1 MVSVLFSALSMSA
14 LCCRA
19 ARFAKGARLVVLH
32 AAIARL
38 TPGLLTPGL
47 LIPGLLVMGLLVM
60 GLGLAAGPA
69 LADGQR
75 TYLDL
80 SHDTMRQ
87 QLAADDLDAAART
100 LSWIRRVDAQD
111 DVAAV
116 LAAELQ
122 LRRGNVA
129 LAAMSLLDI
138 ISDADAGQSA
148 VLEAQRVLTDL
159 GDGDYLA
166 SVVVTGAMLEDAAGY
181 SDALPQTLLPAQEGG
196 FAYAVEIVPQSDP
209 DQTASLL
216 DFAPTT
222 PAIEMAQAAGRPP
235 PVPVPGAAVETAAL
249 QTPPPTAPDGG
260 PPALIDLVFENPA
273 DLELNFALFQEQMAT
288 NDLDGASATLERV
301 LLIDPRSKLAK
312 MLLADVKLRKGDLI
326 QARSI
331 LRTLLAEEDTP
342 PEMAARA
349 EAIFDEVES
358 QLDPLSTQT
367 RLALE
372 LGNTQNAFGRAEA
385 DEILFLNLPINN
397 TTPDK
402 SDSYMSYEIG
412 FDAVRELD
420 RQTPTLLEAGIAVT
434 GRDTAHRDLSDVRSM
449 SARLSVTQRAA
460 ITLSAGGFASMTR
473 VNHKSFNQNAGLY
486 AAVVTPF
493 AGSWEASQSLSFSR
507 STYSDYPGI
516 ANNAGRSERSAVA
529 KFSLSRQFSQALV
542 NLAVSAGKSKARSR
556 VNDLKFTK
564 SELTMAGMI
573 GSFSVTGSLSRQ
585 WTRNDIA
592 NAFVSPLRPK
602 KRQDTRM
609 VKLRYPRGSTLG
621 NFYFIP
627 YLRMSSSSTKSNIP
641 NNRRE
646 GSEAAIGL
654 EAVF

>member
-1 MVSVLFSALSMSA
+1 MLPGGLIAALLFFGAMMG
-14 LCCRA
+14 A
-19 ARFAKGARLVVLH
+19 AP
-32 AAIARL
+32 
-38 TPGLLTPGL
+38 T
-47 LIPGLLVMGLLVM
+47 
-60 GLGLAAGPA
+60 
-69 LADGQR
+69 LADSKR

-87 QLAADDLDAAART
+87 QLATNDLEAAART
-100 LSWIRRVDAQD
+100 LSWIRRVDRED
-111 DVAAV
+111 DVATV

-138 ISDADAGQSA
+138 ISGTDTGPAA

-159 GDGDYLA
+159 GDAEGLA
-166 SVVVTGAMLEDAAGY
+166 GVIVTDAMLDDAAFGFGE
-181 SDALPQTLLPAQEGG
+181 APQSLFATDEGA
-196 FAYAVEIVPQSDP
+196 FAYAVATVPQSDP
-209 DQTASLL
+209 DQVSRLL
-216 DFAPTT
+216 AFAPTT
-222 PAIEMAQAAGRPP
+222 PAIEMAKAAGRAPTIP
-235 PVPVPGAAVETAAL
+235 IPGAPAPDATIPGAAVETAAL
-249 QTPPPTAPDGG
+249 RSVPPTAPDGG

-312 MLLADVKLRKGDLI
+312 VLLADVKLRKGDLI

-342 PEMAARA
+342 PDMAARA
-349 EAIFDEVES
+349 EAIAEEVES
-358 QLDPLSTQT
+358 RLDPLSTQT

-372 LGNTQNAFGRAEA
+372 VGNTQNAFGRAEA

-402 SDSYMSYEIG
+402 SDNYVSYEVG

-434 GRDTAHRDLSDVRSM
+434 GRDTAHRDLSDVRSV

-460 ITLSAGGFASMTR
+460 LTLSAGGFASFTR
-473 VNHKSFNQNAGLY
+473 VNGKSFNRNAGLY

-493 AGSWEASQSLSFSR
+493 AGQWEASQSVSFSR
-507 STYSDYPGI
+507 SSYAAYPGI

-529 KFSLSRQFSQALV
+529 KFSLSRQFSKALV
-542 NLAVSAGKSKARSR
+542 NLAVSAGRSKARSR

-573 GSFSVTGSLSRQ
+573 GDFSVTGSLSRQ

-592 NAFVSPLRPK
+592 DVFVSPLRPR
-602 KRQDTRM
+602 KRLDTRT
-609 VKLRYPRGSTLG
+609 VKFRYPRGSSLG
-621 NFYFIP
+621 NLYFIP
-627 YLRMSSSSTKSNIP
+627 YLRLSSSSTKSNIP

-654 EAVF
+654 ETVF